1 MQPIRSKRSGFVSKS
16 AVSHER
22 MRYFKPSGRGRRFA
36 RLFLSLILIQLACE
50 TPVAVAQSPTTP
62 APVASAHVASV
73 PSQTQ
78 TFGFR
83 LERIALAGGAE
94 LLTVFGSLNGL
105 ARDPASPASDVPL
118 VSILRDTLGDDVA
131 ENDRLRYVWM
141 HTYTR
146 PTAGQRAASA
156 VPFLYARVANKK
168 RAGKGAP
175 PPLVDLAGTQRDVW
189 HRVFWNALQTLV
201 LNPYSLTVKAT
212 TQAYRRNADDYR
224 KAHVIRALA
233 VLTLY
238 QAESG
243 AKSVFAPHEL
253 KEIQARLML
262 TQKTF
267 GGLIDDLYLGRVYDK
282 QNSQWLDTRGYNWEL
297 LRQRAEA
304 EGLYFEP
311 LSMPD
316 GNATHALLWIARA
329 DVESKRSRPFDKRFL
344 NLANPYGD
352 RRLRRWRGYA
362 ETRYFDADNRRVA
375 PGAPAARA
383 VEMIPLALYGLDH
396 PKIPILLVDFRDN
409 LNPKRREMSQRILQ
423 DVARTTASLT
433 HIDLPFLLGRA
444 VYDYVAERRGADIN
458 QPSRLRAYSQL
469 KLLLALDPA
478 LDPALRDEV
487 WRKLER
493 VSLNPLENDAEAEA
507 RLARQQYAALLAHA
521 RRPSGG
527 LADRLDRDR
536 RAELTPLVHSRAER
550 VLLRAANVATFGLYR
565 HREEVSPAALFAPLD
580 TARRLA
586 HHRQYLREVARS
598 SAAVEVQWDI
608 AEVRRALAFVNQH
621 GARAD
626 GKTATAIGHI
636 FARTK
641 DEETLRL
648 CLSSLYRINNE
659 TAKNTLV
666 RIYRDEAAD
675 ARWRTLSAEYLR
687 KAARESQRISAGDAR
702 IIATISAA
710 EGQ

>member
-1 MQPIRSKRSGFVSKS
+1 MNYVIT
-16 AVSHER
+16 
-22 MRYFKPSGRGRRFA
+22 YGRARQFA
-36 RLFLSLILIQLACE
+36 RLIFALLLIQLSGAK
-50 TPVAVAQSPTTP
+50 PNAVAQGLALP
-62 APVASAHVASV
+62 APAV
-73 PSQTQ
+73 PAPAQTQ
-78 TFGFR
+78 TPGFR
-83 LERIALAGGAE
+83 LERLPLAGGAE
-94 LLTVFGSLNGL
+94 LLTVFGSLDGL
-105 ARDPASPASDVPL
+105 ARDKASNAADVPL
-118 VSILRDTLGDDVA
+118 VSLLRDTLGDESA

-146 PTAGQRAASA
+146 PSIGQRAASA

-175 PPLVDLAGTQRDVW
+175 PHLLDLAGTKREVW

-201 LNPYSLTVKAT
+201 FNPYSLTVKAT
-212 TQAYRRNADDYR
+212 THAYRRNADDYR
-224 KAHVIRALA
+224 KAHVMRALA
-233 VLTLY
+233 VLALY
-238 QAESG
+238 EADSG
-243 AKSVFAPHEL
+243 AESVFAPHEL

-282 QNSQWLDTRGYNWEL
+282 QNSQWLDTRGHNWEL

-311 LSMPD
+311 LEFPG

-329 DVESKRSRPFDKRFL
+329 DVDAKRAQPYGNRFL

-352 RRLRRWRGYA
+352 KRLRLWRGYT

-375 PGAPAARA
+375 AGAPGARA

-409 LNPKRREMSQRILQ
+409 LNPKRREMSQRVLQ

-433 HIDLPFLLGRA
+433 HLDLPFLLGRA
-444 VYDYVAERRGADIN
+444 VYDYVADRRGADIN

-469 KLLLALDPA
+469 KLLLALDA
-478 LDPALRDEV
+478 SLDPALRDEV
-487 WRKLER
+487 SRKLER
-493 VSLNPLENDAEAEA
+493 VSLNPLENDTEAEA
-507 RLARQQYAALLAHA
+507 RLAREQYAALLEHA

-527 LADRLDRDR
+527 LVDELERDR

-550 VLLRAANVATFGLYR
+550 IILRVANVATLGLYS
-565 HREEVSPAALFAPLD
+565 HREEVAPAAQVATLD
-580 TARRLA
+580 TARRLDY
-586 HHRQYLREVARS
+586 HRQFLREVAAS
-598 SAAVEVQWDI
+598 SASVEVQWNIED
-608 AEVRRALAFVNQH
+608 VRRSLAFVGEH
-621 GARAD
+621 GERAD
-626 GKTATAIGHI
+626 GKTASAVGRI
-636 FARTK
+636 FAHTK
-641 DEETLRL
+641 DEETQRL

-659 TAKNTLV
+659 TAKTTLV

-675 ARWRTLSAEYLR
+675 ARWRTLSADYLR
-687 KAARESQRISAGDAR
+687 KAARESQRISGGDAR
-702 IIATISAA
+702 IIAGISAA
-710 EGQ
+710 GGQ

>member
-1 MQPIRSKRSGFVSKS
+1 MNFVNSNGR
-16 AVSHER
+16 AR
-22 MRYFKPSGRGRRFA
+22 QIACLIFALLLPQLPSCA
-36 RLFLSLILIQLACE
+36 NA
-50 TPVAVAQSPTTP
+50 VAVAQENSVS
-62 APVASAHVASV
+62 APQDSAAT
-73 PSQTQ
+73 QTQ
-78 TFGFR
+78 TSAQTSGFR
-83 LERIALAGGAE
+83 LERLPLAGGAE
-94 LLTVFGSLNGL
+94 LLTVFGSLDGL
-105 ARDPASPASDVPL
+105 ARGKEAKDTDVPL
-118 VSILRDTLGDDVA
+118 VSILRDTLGDA
-131 ENDRLRYVWM
+131 TTENDRLRYVWM

-146 PTAGQRAASA
+146 PSVGQRAASA
-156 VPFLYARVANKK
+156 VPFLYTRVANKK
-168 RAGKGAP
+168 RAGRGAP
-175 PPLVDLAGTQRDVW
+175 PHLIDLSNTEREVW

-212 TQAYRRNADDYR
+212 THAYRRNADDYR
-224 KAHVIRALA
+224 KAHIIRALA

-243 AKSVFAPHEL
+243 TASVFAPHEL

-282 QNSQWLDTRGYNWEL
+282 QNSQWLDTRGHNWEL
-297 LRQRAEA
+297 LRQRAET
-304 EGLYFEP
+304 EGFYFEP
-311 LSMPD
+311 LELP
-316 GNATHALLWIARA
+316 GRNTTHALLWIARS
-329 DVESKRSRPFDKRFL
+329 DVDAKRAYDKRFL

-352 RRLRRWRGYA
+352 ERLKRWRGYT

-375 PGAPAARA
+375 ADTGGARA
-383 VEMIPLALYGLDH
+383 VELIPLALYGLDH

-409 LNPKRREMSQRILQ
+409 LNPKRREMSQRVLQ
-423 DVARTTASLT
+423 DVARTTASFTNL
-433 HIDLPFLLGRA
+433 DLPFILGRA

-469 KLLLALDPA
+469 KLLLALDA
-478 LDPALRDEV
+478 SLDPALRDEV
-487 WRKLER
+487 SRKLER
-493 VSLNPLENDAEAEA
+493 VSMNPLENDLEAEA
-507 RLARQQYAALLAHA
+507 RLAREQYAALVEHA

-527 LADRLDRDR
+527 ITDKLDRDR
-536 RAELTPLVHSRAER
+536 RAELTPLVHSRAEQ
-550 VLLRAANVATFGLYR
+550 VLLRVASVATFGLYR
-565 HREEVSPAALFAPLD
+565 HREAATHGEQFASLD
-580 TARRLA
+580 IARRLA
-586 HHRQYLREVARS
+586 HHRQFLREVARS

-608 AEVRRALAFVNQH
+608 AEVRRSLAFVGEH
-621 GARAD
+621 GERAD
-626 GKTATAIGHI
+626 GKTASAVGRI

-641 DEETLRL
+641 DEETQRL

-687 KAARESQRISAGDAR
+687 KAARESQRISDGDAR
-702 IIATISAA
+702 IIAAISAA